1 MNQPFLDSGR
11 WWRERMDRASLE
23 CAESIEA
30 AGRGY
35 EDVVR
40 RVLTRDSDADPVS
53 APATGPSPGSD
64 VHRPASW
71 EEDEYR
77 TASFL
82 TPAQHDRTVR
92 PVTGQD
98 RSDGQNGQEDPHQAE
113 TRSWLV

>member
-1 MNQPFLDSGR
+1 
-11 WWRERMDRASLE
+11 MDRASLE
-23 CAESIEA
+23 CADSIEA

-35 EDVVR
+35 EDLVR
-40 RVLTRDSDADPVS
+40 RVLTRDAESGPVS
-53 APATGPSPGSD
+53 AADTERSPWSDVHRPAPWSD

-92 PVTGQD
+92 PVIEQD
-98 RSDGQNGQEDPHQAE
+98 RSDGQDGQDGQEDPHQAE
-113 TRSWLV
+113 TKSWLV

>member
-1 MNQPFLDSGR
+1 
-11 WWRERMDRASLE
+11 MDRASLE

-35 EDVVR
+35 EDLVR
-40 RVLTRDSDADPVS
+40 RVLTRDAESGPVS
-53 APATGPSPGSD
+53 AADTELSPWSD

-92 PVTGQD
+92 PVIEQD
-98 RSDGQNGQEDPHQAE
+98 RSDGQDGQEDPHQAE